1 MTRLALEAV
10 TTTAADGT
18 VLLRDVTFTAE
29 PGELIV
35 LVGPSGSG
43 KSSVIRS
50 IAGLE
55 RVTAGRIRFDG
66 QDVTELPTRERDVG
80 IVFQS
85 QALFPSQ
92 RAAANVGFPLRIRKI
107 SREETT
113 NRVLA
118 EARSL
123 GIEHILDRWPPELSA
138 GHQQLVQIARA
149 LVRVPNVLLLD
160 EPMAHLDLPMRTRLR
175 RDLKELQRGYGVTTV
190 HATNDPDEAMAM
202 ADRIVA
208 IEGGELVQIG
218 TPAELQAAPVDTHLA
233 WLTGAI
239 SFVDAK
245 VERDSTGFWLVS
257 DHLRVRAWS
266 PELGRHVGRTVRLGI
281 RPQHVRA
288 EPGSPLRVEVVGP
301 TFESGAP
308 ATRLR
313 LGDDTITAVSIDE
326 RPGSALDVT
335 IERYL
340 VYGVDGQLIT
350 TVGRP

>member
-1 MTRLALEAV
+1 MTTLALDAV
-10 TTTAADGT
+10 TVTAADGT
-18 VLLRDVTFTAE
+18 RLLRDISFSVET
-29 PGELIV
+29 GELIV

-43 KSSVIRS
+43 KSSIIRS

-55 RVTAGRIRFDG
+55 RVSAGRVLFDG
-66 QDVTELPTRERDVG
+66 RDVTEVPTRERDVG

-85 QALFPSQ
+85 QALFPTQ
-92 RAAANVGFPLRIRKI
+92 RAAANVGFPLRIRKY

-123 GIEHILDRWPPELSA
+123 GIEHILERWPLQLSA

-160 EPMAHLDLPMRTRLR
+160 EPMAHLDLPTRTRLR
-175 RDLKELQRGYGVTTV
+175 RDLKELQRGYGVTTI
-190 HATNDPDEAMAM
+190 HATNDPDEAMGM

-208 IEGGELVQIG
+208 VEHGEVVQIG
-218 TPAELQAAPVDTHLA
+218 TPAQLQEAPVDTHLA

-239 SFVDAK
+239 SFVDAT
-245 VERDSTGFWLVS
+245 VERDSTGFWLAGGA
-257 DHLRVRAWS
+257 LRVRAWS
-266 PELGRHVGRTVRLGI
+266 PDLERHVGRSVRVGI
-281 RPQHVRA
+281 RPQHVRVDS
-288 EPGSPLRVEVVGP
+288 GSALPVEVLGP

-313 LGDDTITAVSIDE
+313 LGEATITAAPIDAA
-326 RPGSALDVT
+326 PGTEVDVV
-335 IERYL
+335 IDRYL
-340 VYGVDGQLIT
+340 VYAADGRLIA